1 MEKINDIISFDE
13 GVELN
18 LQNDAFKA
26 WFSENCQSKITFC
39 DGKNGTTQTCATFDE
54 FGRPNSW
61 TFENLTVKAV
71 YFPIVGN
78 QDFNFD
84 KFVCYGNI

>member
-1 MEKINDIISFDE
+1 MTKINDTISFDE

-18 LQNDAFKA
+18 LQNDEFKE
-26 WFSENCQSKITFC
+26 WFRENCQSKITFA

-54 FGRPNSW
+54 FGRPSTW
-61 TFENLTVKAV
+61 LFGVLTVKAV

-78 QDFNFD
+78 QDFNFN
-84 KFVCYGNI
+84 KFICNVSI